1 MLGYRERAGL
11 LLLQLFPNGGATDI
25 VFVTLFCI
33 VVGTAIAWCCGR
45 CAVPDGYYFNILCS
59 GGGPRQP
66 WSSGMAPVS
75 RFQSSVPVCLSSPSL
90 IGLLASVDVKQQK
103 SICTARVST
112 CIYRKGVMCTDRIS
126 AYTGRVSCVQTG
138 LAHIQEGCHV
148 YRPD

>member
-1 MLGYRERAGL
+1 M
-11 LLLQLFPNGGATDI
+11 
-25 VFVTLFCI
+25 TLFCI

-45 CAVPDGYYFNILCS
+45 CAMPDGHYFNILCS

-66 WSSGMAPVS
+66 WSSWLAPVS

-103 SICTARVST
+103 SVCTDRVSACIYWTGAMCTDRIST
-112 CIYRKGVMCTDRIS
+112 CIYRKGVMCADRIS

-148 YRPD
+148 CRPG